1 MICET
6 CKVSLTGD
14 EVLIVIHAMA
24 GHKVA
29 LGYDEFIR
37 SKQIML
43 ADAGLDKIPEL
54 NPQLFGFQKD
64 MVAWVLRKGRAALF
78 CDCGLG
84 KTPMQLEWAK
94 HVPGPVLI
102 LAPLAVAQQ
111 TVREG
116 QKFGIPIKY
125 LREGGAFPAPKI
137 TITNYEMLEHF
148 DPTLYNGIVL
158 DESSILKS
166 YDGAFRNQIIESFA
180 KTPFRLACTA
190 TPAPNDY
197 MELGNHSEFLG
208 ALTRTEMLSTFF
220 VHDGGD
226 TAKWRVKR
234 HAAKDFWK
242 WVCSW
247 AVMMRKP
254 SDLGYDDDGFI
265 LPPLMIED
273 IVIDVAKP
281 TDGRLFAL
289 PAVTLQERQ
298 QARSATVDERA
309 AKVAEIVAQRPNE
322 PWLIWCNLNSE
333 SEAAAAVIPGAV
345 QVAGSDS
352 REYKEAAVTW
362 FIGDKCICN
371 DPLFRTK
378 LAKCQGKEKP
388 ISSDTIDNT
397 ESNELLNRLA
407 ISYGTE
413 LAESDT
419 CISITSIIQRNSLG
433 EQLPSKSATTRL
445 AEKSTHAIHPSVRL
459 ESKNRNRRDLR
470 TRFAEPTRSCVPM
483 DASKTSMSCSPD
495 RNIAAPSASAAVTS
509 IIASSSDSIL
519 TIARKRSDS
528 VDSCALRA
536 TLDLG
541 NSNTLLES
549 SKEQPCICGHQS
561 GRRVLVSKPSIF
573 GYGLNLQCCAKVA
586 FLGLSDSYEQ
596 FYQAVRRVYRF
607 GQRKQVNCYIVTSS
621 QEGAVTE
628 NIKRKEKDAA
638 KMAEEMVNN
647 MHELNQ
653 QEVRGVNTHDP
664 QVIRRSVEEGDKWTM
679 HLGDCVEAVKEMK
692 TDSVHYSVFSPPFAS
707 LYTYSA
713 LPNDMG
719 NCRTH
724 AEFYEHFSYLTK
736 ELLRVT
742 MPGRLL
748 SFHCMNLPISKERDG
763 YIGIADFR
771 GDLIRIF
778 QAAGFIYHSEVCIW
792 KDPVTAMQRTKAL
805 GLLHKQIKKD
815 SCMSRQGIA
824 DYLVTMRKH
833 GDNPERVTHT
843 QESFPVAV
851 WQRYASPVW
860 MDIDP
865 SDTLQRKSA
874 REDDDERHICP
885 LQLEVIRRAIE
896 LWTNPGDEVF
906 SPFAGIGSEG
916 YVAIQAGRRFQ
927 GIELKESYFKQ
938 AVANLRIAHRAA
950 NHLFGE
956 TEAVTQP

>member
-1 MICET
+1 MSPVT
-6 CKVSLTGD
+6 DRRPLT
-14 EVLIVIHAMA
+14 
-24 GHKVA
+24 
-29 LGYDEFIR
+29 YQEFVE
-37 SKQIML
+37 SKQISL
-43 ADAGLDKIPEL
+43 ADSGLKTTSEL
-54 NPQLFGFQKD
+54 NEMLYPFQRD
-64 MVAWVLRKGRAALF
+64 IVAWALRKGRAALF

-84 KTPMQLEWAK
+84 KTPMQLEWAR

-116 QKFGIPIKY
+116 QKFGIDVHYERGLSEIWE
-125 LREGGAFPAPKI
+125 R

-148 DPTLYNGIVL
+148 DAGKYAGIVL

-166 YDGAFRNQIIESFA
+166 YDGAFRNLIIESFA
-180 KTPFRLACTA
+180 KIPFRLACTA

-226 TAKWRVKR
+226 TSKWRVKK
-234 HAAKDFWK
+234 HAQRDFWK

-254 SDLGYDDDGFI
+254 SDLGYDDAGFI
-265 LPPLMIED
+265 LPPLVIED
-273 IVIDVAKP
+273 VVLDVAKP
-281 TDGRLFAL
+281 TDGRLFAM
-289 PAVTLQERQ
+289 PALTLQERQ
-298 QARSATVDERA
+298 QARSATIEERA
-309 AKVAEIVAQRPNE
+309 MKVAEIVGQRPDE

-333 SEAAAAVIPGAV
+333 SAAAAELIPGAI
-345 QVAGSDS
+345 QVAGSDAREDKES
-352 REYKEAAVTW
+352 RM
-362 FIGDKCICN
+362 
-371 DPLFRTK
+371 
-378 LAKCQGKEKP
+378 
-388 ISSDTIDNT
+388 
-397 ESNELLNRLA
+397 
-407 ISYGTE
+407 
-413 LAESDT
+413 
-419 CISITSIIQRNSLG
+419 LG
-433 EQLPSKSATTRL
+433 FSAGR
-445 AEKSTHAIHPSVRL
+445 VR
-459 ESKNRNRRDLR
+459 
-470 TRFAEPTRSCVPM
+470 VM
-483 DASKTSMSCSPD
+483 
-495 RNIAAPSASAAVTS
+495 
-509 IIASSSDSIL
+509 
-519 TIARKRSDS
+519 
-528 VDSCALRA
+528 
-536 TLDLG
+536 
-541 NSNTLLES
+541 
-549 SKEQPCICGHQS
+549 
-561 GRRVLVSKPSIF
+561 VSKPSIA
-573 GYGLNLQCCAKVA
+573 GYGMNWQHCPNVV

-596 FYQAVRRVYRF
+596 FYQAIRRCWRF
-607 GQRKQVNCYIVTSS
+607 GQKKPVNCYIVTSS

-653 QEVRGVNTHDP
+653 QEVRGVHSHQRQIVTHKTE
-664 QVIRRSVEEGDKWTM
+664 RGDRWAM
-679 HLGDCVEAVKEMK
+679 HLGDCVEVTSKLPSN
-692 TDSVHYSVFSPPFAS
+692 SVHYSVFSPPFAS

-736 ELLRVT
+736 ELYRVL
-742 MPGRLL
+742 MPGRCL

-833 GDNPERVTHT
+833 GDNPERVSHT
-843 QESFPVAV
+843 NESFPVSV

-865 SDTLQRKSA
+865 SDTLQRQSA
-874 REDDDERHICP
+874 REEDDERHICP
-885 LQLEVIRRAIE
+885 LQLQVIRRAVE
-896 LWTNPGDEVF
+896 LWSNPGDEVF

-916 YVAIQAGRRFQ
+916 YVAIEQGRRFL
-927 GIELKESYFKQ
+927 GIELKQSYFQQ
-938 AVANLRIAHRAA
+938 AVSNLRIAHRTT
-950 NHLFGE
+950 NPLFA
-956 TEAVTQP
+956 EAECQ